1 MTNPPSEKIIELQE
15 GSRLI
20 LPAAHPMTLR
30 QMYFFAVNVSGA
42 LEGKLVAC
50 INFLPGATLDIN
62 TRWRVEDGV
71 HELENEWRHFQ
82 AFLLDWLEEPQ
93 PSSARSTF
101 LWYTTFELVLG
112 KTYPRRKTPSIEI
125 VRQLAW
131 DAPLSPTHNPS

>member
-1 MTNPPSEKIIELQE
+1 MLNQPSEKIIELQE

-20 LPAAHPMTLR
+20 LPTAHPMTLR

-71 HELENEWRHFQ
+71 HELEHEWQHFQ
-82 AFLLDWLEEPQ
+82 AFLLDWVDR
-93 PSSARSTF
+93 PSLASAA
-101 LWYTTFELVLG
+101 LLAYTTFELSRG
-112 KTYPRRKTPSIEI
+112 DARRHSAPAIEI